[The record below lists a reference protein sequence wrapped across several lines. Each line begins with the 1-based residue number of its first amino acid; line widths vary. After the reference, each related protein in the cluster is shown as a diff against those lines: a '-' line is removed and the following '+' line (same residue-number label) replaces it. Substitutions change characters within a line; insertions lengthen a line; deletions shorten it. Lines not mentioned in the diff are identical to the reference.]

1 MLEARRERENKLI
14 ELQFPEKVPVR
25 KNKHK
30 CKKESEDSKSFKKD
44 TKKTKKRKCNKESE
58 DSRSIKDPMKTKS
71 GKAKA

>member
-1 MLEARRERENKLI
+1 M
-14 ELQFPEKVPVR
+14 R

-30 CKKESEDSKSFKKD
+30 CKKESEDSKSVKKD

-58 DSRSIKDPMKTKS
+58 DSRSVKDPMKTKS